1 MHVKCMRPVHPIN
14 LNQRVNGAQKKF
26 QQQHRQPENT
36 LPKITLVRFQNEN
49 EDLNKYESVSNKK
62 VVANDEDEKKLC
74 HD

>member
-1 MHVKCMRPVHPIN
+1 MYAPRTSHQFKSESEW
-14 LNQRVNGAQKKF
+14 GTKKF

-62 VVANDEDEKKLC
+62 SGGQ
-74 HD
+74 